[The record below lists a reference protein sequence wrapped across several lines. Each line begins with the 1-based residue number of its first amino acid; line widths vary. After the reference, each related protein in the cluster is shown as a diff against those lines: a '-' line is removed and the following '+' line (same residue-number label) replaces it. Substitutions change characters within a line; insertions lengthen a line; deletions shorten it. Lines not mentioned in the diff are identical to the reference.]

1 MKTPR
6 TQQGQSWAVK
16 MKKTAPNQP
25 AFSSSKGKQGKGN
38 PEKDAVDRLGQAM
51 ASKK

>member
-16 MKKTAPNQP
+16 MRKTAPNAP

-38 PEKDAVDRLGQAM
+38 PQQDAVDRLGMAM
-51 ASKK
+51 KSGL